1 MEWIKV
7 FAPATVANI
16 GPGFD
21 VLGMAVT
28 GLGDVVEARRK
39 ESDVIISHIE
49 GTDQLPM
56 ESEKNTAWIAASE
69 VLKQL
74 GNPGGIEMKLKK
86 GLPLCSGLGSSAA
99 SAAAGAFAANAL
111 YGNKLSK
118 KDLILPAVKAEE
130 KVSGF
135 HADNIA
141 PSLLGGAVLVRS
153 LDPLDVIKLG
163 TIDELTILLVTPDLS
178 VLTKDARSILPESVP
193 MKSFI
198 TNMANTSAIVS
209 AFLKNDYT
217 HFVSG
222 LTDYIV
228 EPVRAELIPGFDQ
241 VKKAAIA
248 AEADSVNISGS
259 GPTLFAVTN
268 QPEERANSIAADMV
282 KAFSEE
288 GINSKSQISR
298 IDTEGT
304 RIIP

>member
-135 HADNIA
+135 HAENIA

-178 VLTKDARSILPESVP
+178 VLTKDARSILPETVP

-248 AEADSVNISGS
+248 AKADSVNISGS